1 MNHGDNNN
9 LKEKLT
15 HEQYHITQE
24 SGTEQPFQNE
34 YWDNKK
40 PGIYVDIVSGEPLF
54 SSIDKFDSGT
64 GWPSFDSPLQKDNI
78 IEREDSSLFMERTEV
93 RSKNADSHLGHLFN
107 DGPEPRGLRY
117 CINSAALKFIE
128 AADLEREG
136 YGKFQSLFNHEHRFE
151 IAIFAAGCFW
161 GVEQIFSEIEGVVE
175 ATSGYIGGA
184 LENPT
189 YGDICTGLTGHAE
202 AVQVRFDPDKVS
214 FDQLLNYFWRL
225 HNPTTLNRQGPDMGS
240 QYRSAIFYTSD
251 KQKASAIQSIIAF
264 DKSKVFN
271 EKAVTE
277 ISPAAVFYKAEE
289 YHQKY
294 FANNNRVSC
303 HKLRAR

>member
-1 MNHGDNNN
+1 MDNDD
-9 LKEKLT
+9 LEDKLT
-15 HEQYHITQE
+15 HEQYHVTQQ

-54 SSIDKFDSGT
+54 SSTDKFDSGT
-64 GWPSFDSPLQKDNI
+64 GWPSFHSPLEKENI

-93 RSKNADSHLGHLFN
+93 RSRNADSHLGHLFN
-107 DGPEPRGLRY
+107 DGPEPSGLRY
-117 CINSAALKFIE
+117 CINSAALRFIE

-136 YGKFQSLFNHEHRFE
+136 CGKFQYLFNNKQQVE

-161 GVEQIFSEIEGVVE
+161 GVEQIFSGIEGVLE
-175 ATSGYIGGA
+175 ATSGYIGGK

-189 YGDICTGLTGHAE
+189 YADICTGLTGHAE
-202 AVQVRFDPDKVS
+202 AVQVKFDADKVS

-225 HNPTTLNRQGPDMGS
+225 HNPTTLNKQGPDIGS

-251 KQKASAIQSIIAF
+251 EQKTSAERSRIAF
-264 DKSKVFN
+264 DKSNVFN

-277 ISPAAVFYKAEE
+277 ISPATDFFKAEE

-294 FANNNRVSC
+294 FAKNQGNSC
-303 HKLRAR
+303 HRLRSR